1 MDKVLVFIDDGFLSK
16 LSKHFGGG
24 EYLKFHRKKFA
35 EEISKKINL
44 KCEKIFLYTA
54 APFQSPFPNKKEIK
68 RKEGYDKFK
77 HSLIKEGVEFQEGRC
92 QRLKIDGKFEYKQK
106 AVDILL
112 ARDLMNVQVSFPDIN
127 KIILVSSDTDFVPI
141 IEDLVK
147 KGVEVILFTYFDR
160 KRGSP
165 FSLSNHL
172 FKVCSK
178 FVKLNKEDFENC
190 KIKKVIK

>member
-1 MDKVLVFIDDGFLSK
+1 MDKAIVFIDEGFLSK
-16 LSKHFGGG
+16 LSKHFGKG
-24 EYLKFHRKKFA
+24 EYLKFHRKDFA

-54 APFQSPFPNKKEIK
+54 APFQSSSPDKKEIK

-77 HSLIKEGVEFQEGRC
+77 HSLVKEGIEFREGRC
-92 QRLKIDGKFEYKQK
+92 QRLKINDRFEYKQK

-112 ARDLMNVQVSFPDIN
+112 ARDLMNIKVSFPEVN

-141 IEDLVK
+141 IDDLVK
-147 KGVEVILFTYFDR
+147 KGIEVILFTYFDK

-172 FKVCSK
+172 FKACSRY
-178 FVKLNKEDFENC
+178 VKLNKEDFNE
-190 KIKKVIK
+190 VIEKLNE

>member
-1 MDKVLVFIDDGFLSK
+1 MDKAIVFIDEGFLSK
-16 LSKHFGGG
+16 LSKHFGKG
-24 EYLKFHRKKFA
+24 EYLKFHRKDFA

-54 APFQSPFPNKKEIK
+54 APFQSSSPDKKEIK

-77 HSLIKEGVEFQEGRC
+77 HSLVKEGIEFREGRC
-92 QRLKIDGKFEYKQK
+92 QRLKIDGEFEYKQK

-112 ARDLMNVQVSFPDIN
+112 ARDLMNIKVSFPEVN

-141 IEDLVK
+141 IDDLVK
-147 KGVEVILFTYFDR
+147 KGIEVILFTYFDK

-172 FKVCSK
+172 FKACSRY
-178 FVKLNKEDFENC
+178 VKLNKEDFNE
-190 KIKKVIK
+190 VIEKLNE

>member
-1 MDKVLVFIDDGFLSK
+1 MDRTIVFIDDGFLSK
-16 LSKHFGGG
+16 LSKHFGEG

-35 EEISKKINL
+35 EKISEKINL

-54 APFQSPFPNKKEIK
+54 APFQSSSPNKKEIK

-77 HSLIKEGVEFQEGRC
+77 HSLVKEGIEFREGRC
-92 QRLKIDGKFEYKQK
+92 QRLKIDSKFEYKQK

-112 ARDLMNVQVSFPDIN
+112 ARDLMNIHFSFPEIN

-141 IEDLVK
+141 IDDLVK
-147 KGVEVILFTYFDR
+147 KGIEVILLTYFDK

-172 FKVCSK
+172 FKACSRYI
-178 FVKLNKEDFENC
+178 KLTKKDFEEVC
-190 KIKKVIK
+190 DE